1 MGLETPRMPSPEEAA
16 KIEAGRERT
25 EAEAKKEADL
35 RNDGLSRQRNPSE
48 KSKETARS
56 VLYGNARAENQARD
70 YEKIMGMELQ
80 HDYPGSIE
88 KMEKVTKLYKTIVNI
103 QSLIVLMLALLFL
116 WFIFNII
123 HAMFHIDN
131 SKRNSFLWL
140 SNKIRGV
147 KNEENKGRKNG

>member
-88 KMEKVTKLYKTIVNI
+88 KMEKVTNQGGRFSMDVYLFAHKSAETDEEKTRVYDLYQRQKVNPHEGGSRGKTMEMV
-103 QSLIVLMLALLFL
+103 MLQ
-116 WFIFNII
+116 
-123 HAMFHIDN
+123 
-131 SKRNSFLWL
+131 
-140 SNKIRGV
+140 
-147 KNEENKGRKNG
+147 RKVIERAGK